1 MTKENKKEKNS
12 TEGGRITTR
21 SQKNQKAQNA
31 ASEVIPEKTKKKSRK
46 VKEEKPKKKVFLNG
60 QVKLAESSENS
71 PGKTAN
77 QQLSEY
83 LSFFFKRNVGQE
95 KLEFYSD
102 LSMQI
107 EANSKFEAIIQNLAS
122 AGSLL
127 D

>member
-1 MTKENKKEKNS
+1 M
-12 TEGGRITTR
+12 
-21 SQKNQKAQNA
+21 
-31 ASEVIPEKTKKKSRK
+31 
-46 VKEEKPKKKVFLNG
+46 KEEKPKKKVFFNG

-107 EANSKFEAIIQNLAS
+107 EANSKFEAIIQKLAS
-122 AGSLL
+122 AGRLL
-127 D
+127 S